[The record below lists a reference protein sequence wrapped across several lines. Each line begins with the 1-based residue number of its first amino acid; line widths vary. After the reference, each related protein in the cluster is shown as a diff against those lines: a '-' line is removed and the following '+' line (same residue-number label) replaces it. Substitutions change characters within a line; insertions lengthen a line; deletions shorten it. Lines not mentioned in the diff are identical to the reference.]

1 MGSWRDQILSEFTPQ
16 VARLTLVADPD
27 GLLLEEGVLEG
38 IRERG
43 FELIPFEDHVAF
55 RYAYESKFR
64 SRWDRGEETDL
75 VVVLRSASHDL
86 DALPYDLLQ
95 AGRKLSFNLGDLFP
109 NLSYPVV
116 AALDRADLD
125 ALFDA
130 QSKHAPGQ
138 LGDNATKEFV
148 LRHVFEIAPE
158 LIKQPSDL
166 LRVLLR
172 RHYRGQRIPAI
183 LDEHF
188 IRILRHK
195 SAGQPIWTHG
205 RRPEGVRARDGEHQ
219 NGLFEDWPLEAI
231 IPDAQAFFAFLQER
245 WPVFLDSLAK
255 PKDDTVHEDAADYGF
270 DQSAGQQIGTDEGR
284 PEGVRAR
291 DGEYQFPGPT
301 LLPFDH
307 HDVRIYID
315 NLFLEGLLQPVPHEH
330 AEALAKTWVAYGI
343 KVSPVENRRRRMEGL
358 LDSIEKTIPTVEA
371 RHGEWLHFAYRWSE
385 LVALELEPDT
395 TLPEEYRERLDV
407 LRSRIDSALTGWV
420 VKRYASLINLPPAPP
435 VMLHHI
441 PRFLARSLGDDR
453 RTKIAFLLVDGLA
466 LDQWIALRE
475 VLGELDSKL
484 RFRENAVFAWIPTIT
499 SVSRQAAFAGKPPIY
514 FPASIHTTD
523 KEPGLWTQ
531 FWVDQGLTQ
540 HEVAYTKRLGD
551 GNLDEVSELLSRPR
565 LRVVGLVIDKV
576 DRIMHGMELGAAGMH
591 NQVRQ
596 WARQGFMRDLLGLLH
611 DRGFQVY
618 LASDHGNI
626 EARGI
631 GRPAEGVVADLRGE
645 RVRVYSDPRLRAQI
659 KEAIDSRLPRR
670 SPSGQPAAVQNGNP
684 AVLSQTLEWPP
695 VGLPEDYL
703 ALIAPNR
710 AAFVRAGEIL
720 VGHGGIS
727 VEELLVPLVQ
737 IDRRDR

>member
-75 VVVLRSASHDL
+75 VVVLRSPSSNL
-86 DALPYDLLQ
+86 DVLPYDLLQ

-130 QSKHAPGQ
+130 QTKHAPGQ

-158 LIKQPSDL
+158 LIKEPHDL

-183 LDEHF
+183 LDERF
-188 IRILRHK
+188 IQVLR
-195 SAGQPIWTHG
+195 
-205 RRPEGVRARDGEHQ
+205 Q
-219 NGLFEDWPLEAI
+219 NGLFGDWPLEAI

-255 PKDDTVHEDAADYGF
+255 PKDDAVHEDTADYGF
-270 DQSAGQQIGTDEGR
+270 ELAG
-284 PEGVRAR
+284 PSV
-291 DGEYQFPGPT
+291 
-301 LLPFDH
+301 LPFDH
-307 HDVRIYID
+307 DDVRVYID

-330 AEALAKTWVAYGI
+330 AGTLAKTWAAYGI
-343 KVSPVENRRRRMEGL
+343 KVSLVENRRRRMEGL

-371 RHGEWLHFAYRWSE
+371 RHGEWLRFAYRWAE
-385 LVALELEPDT
+385 LVALELDSGT
-395 TLPEEYRERLDV
+395 TLPEGYRERLEA
-407 LRSRIDSALTGWV
+407 LRPRIDSALTGWV
-420 VKRYASLINLPPAPP
+420 LKRYASLINLPPAPP

-441 PRFLARSLGDDR
+441 PRFLARSIADDP
-453 RTKIAFLLVDGLA
+453 RTKVAFLLVDGLS
-466 LDQWIALRE
+466 LDQWIVLRE
-475 VLGELDSKL
+475 VLGEQDSKL
-484 RFRENAVFAWIPTIT
+484 RFRENAAFAWIPT
-499 SVSRQAAFAGKPPIY
+499 
-514 FPASIHTTD
+514 SIHTTD
-523 KEPGLWTQ
+523 KEQGLWTQ
-531 FWVDQGLTQ
+531 FWVDHGLTQ
-540 HEVAYTKRLGD
+540 HEVAYAKGLGD
-551 GNLDEVSELLSRPR
+551 GGLDQVSELLTRPR

-596 WARQGFMRDLLGLLH
+596 WARQGFMLDLLGLLH
-611 DRGFQVY
+611 DSGFQVY

-626 EARGI
+626 EVKGV
-631 GRPAEGVVADLRGE
+631 GRPAEGAVADLRGE
-645 RVRVYSDPRLRAQI
+645 RVRVYSDPRLRAQV
-659 KEAIDSRLPRR
+659 KERFPES
-670 SPSGQPAAVQNGNP
+670 
-684 AVLSQTLEWPP
+684 LEWPP

-710 AAFVRAGEIL
+710 AAFVRAGEHL